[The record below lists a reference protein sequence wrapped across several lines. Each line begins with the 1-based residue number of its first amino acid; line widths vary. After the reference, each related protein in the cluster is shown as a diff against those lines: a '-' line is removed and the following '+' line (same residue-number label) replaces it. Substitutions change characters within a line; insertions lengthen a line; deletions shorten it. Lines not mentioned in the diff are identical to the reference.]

1 MRRAGWVATLN
12 QLLIWL
18 VLQQDLLEQER
29 EVHLAPFQR
38 SDVQVFLSTPRSRPN
53 GSRRTV
59 QPRAWPCWF
68 ADDLQDATWQRPGQS
83 HLFLTQLPARG
94 SHQDRW
100 HRPQAPQGQ

>member
-1 MRRAGWVATLN
+1 MRRVGWVATLN
-12 QLLIWL
+12 QLLIWF
-18 VLQQDLLEQER
+18 VRPQDLPGQEP
-29 EVHLAPFQR
+29 EAHLAPSQHKY
-38 SDVQVFLSTPRSRPN
+38 VQVFLSKPRSRPN

-94 SHQDRW
+94 SHQDR
-100 HRPQAPQGQ
+100 